1 LFYSSKRQSR
11 TFTSKIRKVNFLLM
25 NFFGKPARVVLGIT
39 CILFSGSSLANDT
52 LILKD
57 LGEYMLTRGRAY
69 ENLRYLCKEVGPRLS
84 GGSGAAKAVHATM
97 RMLKEAG
104 ADTVYL
110 QPCMVPS
117 WERGPKEEVVVQY
130 GGNRQRLRACM
141 LGMSVGTPAQGITAP
156 VVMVRDFD
164 ELRALGADKVKGK
177 IVFINYPMRPE
188 LITNGYGDAV
198 RFRGNG
204 PSEAG
209 KLGAVAVMI
218 RSATHALDTFPHT
231 GATRYDKDVPPI
243 PAFACSTVDAEWL
256 SALLKKTPDVQ
267 LFVKA
272 TPKQG
277 PDVLSYNVIG
287 EIRGSLYPEE
297 IITVGGHLDSWDLG
311 EGAHDDGAGC
321 VQSIDVIGAI
331 KALGLKPRRTIRA
344 VMFMNEEN
352 GLNGAR
358 AYADSAEARKEKHV
372 YAIESDL
379 GAFSPVYITLGG
391 TPTQNARVR
400 DWLPL
405 LRQYWVL
412 HMPEGGPGADIGPL
426 RRLGPMVGNMIPF
439 SQRYFDYHH
448 AATDSFEAVHKRE
461 LELGAAAL
469 TAMCWLASEWGVGE

>member
-1 LFYSSKRQSR
+1 MK
-11 TFTSKIRKVNFLLM
+11 NLLLIAGM
-25 NFFGKPARVVLGIT
+25 AIAGQYAAR
-39 CILFSGSSLANDT
+39 ANDT
-52 LILKD
+52 LVLKNI
-57 LGEYMLTRGRAY
+57 GEYMLTRGRAH
-69 ENLRYLCKEVGPRLS
+69 ENLRILCKDIGQRLS
-84 GGSGAAKAVHATM
+84 GSDNAAKSVLATAD
-97 RMLKEAG
+97 MLRRAG

-110 QPCMVPS
+110 QPVMVPK
-117 WERGPKEEVVVQY
+117 WERGPKEVATVSWGKET
-130 GGNRQRLRACM
+130 QRLRSCL
-141 LGMSVGTPAQGITAP
+141 LGMSAGTPEEGMKAD

-164 ELRALGADKVKGK
+164 ELKALGEQGVKDK

-188 LITNGYGDAV
+188 LIQNGYGDAV
-198 RFRGNG
+198 RFRSSG
-204 PSEAG
+204 PSEASR
-209 KLGAVAVMI
+209 LGAKAVMI
-218 RSATHALDTFPHT
+218 RSVTHALDTFPHT
-231 GATRYDKDVPPI
+231 GTTRYDKDVTPI

-256 SALLKKTPDVQ
+256 ADLLKRQPKGVQ
-267 LFVKA
+267 LYLKA
-272 TPKQG
+272 RPVQH

-287 EIRGSLYPEE
+287 EIRGARYPDE

-321 VQSIDVIGAI
+321 VQSIEVIAAI
-331 KALGLKPRRTIRA
+331 KTLELRPQRTIRA

-358 AYADSAEARKEKHV
+358 AYADSAESKKEKHV

-391 TPTQNARVR
+391 TPTQNERVR
-400 DWLPL
+400 QWLPL

-426 RRLGPMVGNMIPF
+426 RRLGPMVGNMIPY

-448 AATDSFEAVHKRE
+448 AASDRFEAVHKRE

-469 TAMCWLASEWGVGE
+469 AAMCWLASEWGVGE

>member
-1 LFYSSKRQSR
+1 MK
-11 TFTSKIRKVNFLLM
+11 KILLIAGM
-25 NFFGKPARVVLGIT
+25 AMVGQFVAN
-39 CILFSGSSLANDT
+39 ANDT
-52 LILKD
+52 MVLKNI
-57 LGEYMLTRGRAY
+57 GEYMLTRGRAH
-69 ENLRYLCKEVGPRLS
+69 ENLRILCKDIGQRLS
-84 GGSGAAKAVHATM
+84 GSDNAAKSVIATAD
-97 RMLKEAG
+97 MLRRAG

-110 QPCMVPS
+110 QPVMVPK
-117 WERGPKEEVVVQY
+117 WERGPKEVATVSWGHET
-130 GGNRQRLRACM
+130 QRLRSCL
-141 LGMSVGTPAQGITAP
+141 LGMSVGTPEAGIKAD

-164 ELRALGADKVKGK
+164 ELKALGEKGVKDK

-188 LITNGYGDAV
+188 LIQNGYGDAV
-198 RFRGNG
+198 RFRGSG
-204 PSEAG
+204 ASEASR
-209 KLGAVAVMI
+209 LGAKAVMI
-218 RSATHALDTFPHT
+218 RSVTHALDTFPHT
-231 GATRYDKDVPPI
+231 GTTRYDKDVTPI

-256 SALLKKTPDVQ
+256 ADLLTRQPKGVQ
-267 LFVKA
+267 LYLKA
-272 TPKQG
+272 RPVQH

-287 EIRGSLYPEE
+287 EIRGARYPDE

-321 VQSIDVIGAI
+321 VQSIEVIAAI
-331 KALGLKPRRTIRA
+331 KALGLRPQRTIRA

-358 AYADSAEARKEKHV
+358 AYADSAESKKEKHV

-391 TPTQNARVR
+391 TPTQNERVR
-400 DWLPL
+400 QWLPL

-426 RRLGPMVGNMIPF
+426 RRLGPMVGNMIPY

-448 AATDSFEAVHKRE
+448 AASDRFEAVHKRE

-469 TAMCWLASEWGVGE
+469 AAMCWLASEWGVGE